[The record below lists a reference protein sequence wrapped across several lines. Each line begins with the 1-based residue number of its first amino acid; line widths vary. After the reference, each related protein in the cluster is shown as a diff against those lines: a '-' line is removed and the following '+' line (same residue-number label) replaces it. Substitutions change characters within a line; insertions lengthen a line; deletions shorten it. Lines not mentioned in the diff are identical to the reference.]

1 MKFIQQPLKS
11 VTQQEGERDEELRNP
26 NNMQGTG
33 EGRGHSSGDWKEM
46 DGRGISADG
55 DEQPAMPGG
64 VWQALDE

>member
-1 MKFIQQPLKS
+1 
-11 VTQQEGERDEELRNP
+11 
-26 NNMQGTG
+26 MQGTS